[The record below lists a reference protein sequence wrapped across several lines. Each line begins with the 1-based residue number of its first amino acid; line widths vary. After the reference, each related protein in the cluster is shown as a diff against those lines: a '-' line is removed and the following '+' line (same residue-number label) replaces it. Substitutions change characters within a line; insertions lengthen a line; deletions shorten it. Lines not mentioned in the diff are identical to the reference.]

1 MLPPKASQSAI
12 KTYYLTKTLLLDPA
26 FCRPNPAV
34 FTTKTWLASINLLKP
49 EIICLNWCRSHGGA
63 ILYAAVYFIVNITAK
78 AAPQQSLT
86 PPPSLPPLSICI
98 FNLVLSRRS
107 SIHFDGND
115 DDDWSKM
122 TMMLGCQ
129 WPPMREDGRRLGPPS
144 QEFKYFLNILF
155 PNNLT
160 FHLNTCI
167 TLFYTPVIYA
177 ALRLCSRTYLRD
189 MIISAKHSCQ
199 MCQPAK
205 KD

>member
-49 EIICLNWCRSHGGA
+49 EIICLNWWRSHGGT
-63 ILYAAVYFIVNITAK
+63 ILYAAVYLIVNITAK
-78 AAPQQSLT
+78 AAPSSRW
-86 PPPSLPPLSICI
+86 PPSSIWI
-98 FNLVLSRRS
+98 FDLVLSRCS
-107 SIHFDGND
+107 SVHFDGSD
-115 DDDWSKM
+115 DDDLSKM